1 MLKYIELYITHLS
14 RYTVPVFLVIYMI
27 ESFLVFRY
35 KDEVSRKGIYNRQ
48 IVFMFLIHFSCF
60 MAICFKIDK
69 PEYFLFYAFQQI
81 LIFVILVISLMIYPG
96 INRLILNNMCMLLS
110 IGFIIITRLS
120 YAKAVRQFA
129 IVACSIVISLFM
141 PYIIKR
147 FYMLRDLKWIYA
159 FLGVG
164 ALAVVMILG
173 SVTNGSKIT
182 YSIAGVTFQPS
193 EFVKILFVFFT
204 ASALYAAEGF
214 YEILISAVIAAA
226 HVLIL
231 VMSKDLGSALILF
244 VVYFSMLYISTYK
257 VYYLIFG
264 VIFGC
269 FSGYCAYRLFPH
281 VRVRVQAWS
290 DPWSVIDNAG
300 YQISKSLF
308 AISSGGPF
316 GLGLFG
322 GSPKSIPFVT
332 EDFIFSAIA
341 EELGLIFAAAL
352 VGICISTFIMI
363 IKIAGDAG
371 DRFYRLIAA
380 GLGVVYIFQVFL
392 TVGGGTKFIPMT
404 GVTLP
409 LVSYGGS
416 SVLTTLIMFYIIEGI
431 SRLPRYRID

>member
-14 RYTVPVFLVIYMI
+14 RYAVPVFLVIYMI

-35 KDEVSRKGIYNRQ
+35 DNEESRKGLYNRQ

-81 LIFVILVISLMIYPG
+81 LIFAILVLTQMIYPG
-96 INRLILNNMCMLLS
+96 SNRLIVNNMCMLLS
-110 IGFIIITRLS
+110 IGLVIITRLS
-120 YAKAVRQFA
+120 YSKALRQFV
-129 IVACSIVISLFM
+129 IVACSLAISLIM
-141 PYIIKR
+141 PYIIRR
-147 FYMLRDLKWIYA
+147 FDSLRNFKWIYA

-182 YSIAGVTFQPS
+182 YSIVGVTFQPS
-193 EFVKILFVFFT
+193 EFVKILFVFFV
-204 ASALYAAEGF
+204 ASSLYAADGI
-214 YEILISAVIAAA
+214 YELIISAVIAAA

-231 VMSKDLGSALILF
+231 VMSKDLGGALILF
-244 VVYFSMLYISTYK
+244 IVYFCMLYTATYK
-257 VYYLIFG
+257 ISYLIFG
-264 VIFGC
+264 MIFGC
-269 FSGYCAYRLFPH
+269 FAGYCAHRLFPH
-281 VRVRVQAWS
+281 VRVRVQAWR

-308 AISSGGPF
+308 AISSGGAF

-341 EELGLIFAAAL
+341 EELGMIFAIAL
-352 VGICISTFIMI
+352 VGICISTFIMMMR
-363 IKIAGDAG
+363 IAGHAG
-371 DRFYRLIAA
+371 DRFYRLIAV
-380 GLGVVYIFQVFL
+380 GIGVIYIVQIFL
-392 TVGGGTKFIPMT
+392 TIGGGTKFIPMT
-404 GVTLP
+404 GLTLP
-409 LVSYGGS
+409 LISYGGS
-416 SVLTTLIMFYIIEGI
+416 SVLSTLIMFYVIEGI
-431 SRLPRYRID
+431 STLPQYRV